1 MLRILHLTTRLR
13 REPPLKGKPFVK
25 FAPAGYILNFAFFI

>member
-25 FAPAGYILNFAFFI
+25 FASTVNAIKVKN